1 METRVLFGEHLV
13 CCVPVHK
20 SLLSVRSLCAQLLV
34 VQSLEVTLTR
44 RGDELVVTSCADVPI
59 LSDEPVTCELL
70 SGRQLLLPAGLPV
83 ALAYHRIARELGER
97 AEDIRLVYDCA
108 EGAGVCHRKA
118 QRIQDSDDFDMVSA
132 GLGGSAAASC
142 SSRGMCPLLQR
153 EPVRVVIS
161 SGAE

>member
-59 LSDEPVTCELL
+59 LSGGC
-70 SGRQLLLPAGLPV
+70 
-83 ALAYHRIARELGER
+83 
-97 AEDIRLVYDCA
+97 VYR
-108 EGAGVCHRKA
+108 RKA

-132 GLGGSAAASC
+132 ALRAQAGRRGAESPLQPDELRCSGHFQVLRRSLAVPCRRAVALRGSLPAAAV
-142 SSRGMCPLLQR
+142 L
-153 EPVRVVIS
+153 RVPALRP
-161 SGAE
+161 GRPAAA